1 MDLKMLLEN
10 FEVIAEAENGI
21 QRLRELILDLAIRGK
36 LVEQK
41 SSKEDSELVHHQ
53 ILEER
58 QELVNK
64 KKIRSP
70 KKLPVVREE
79 EKIYEIPSHWKW
91 IRLNDAGDW
100 GAGSTPL
107 RSNSNYYQGSHNWFK
122 SGELPDGF
130 LDGPSEETITD
141 LALKECSLRQNQPGD
156 LLIAMYGA
164 TIGKLA
170 ILSCPG
176 TTNQAVCGCTCF
188 TGIYNRYLFTYLLAL
203 RKDLTLMGAGAAQPN
218 ISRVKIINTPFPLP
232 PTEEQKRIVKKIDE
246 LMELCDRA
254 EARKKNRNELQQQLR
269 RSAIHALETAETE
282 EDFKKSWHFVR
293 ENFSA
298 ISQTQSDV
306 QSLRELVLDAG
317 MRGKLTLQD
326 YKNESANKLIKCI
339 QESKILKQKQKKR
352 SNNRNKLLS
361 ISPEDIP
368 FQIPDNWKW
377 IRLHEICWLIT
388 DGAHHTPQYVKSGVP
403 FISVKDI
410 SKGYLNFSDTKFISH
425 ETHLELCSRCHP
437 ERGDILLTKVGTTG
451 IAVEVDTDKDFSI
464 FVSVALLKIFPDYTY
479 PRFVC
484 YLLNSSLVRKQSEGG
499 TEGIGNKNLVLRK
512 IYNFLVVLPPLE
524 EQKRIVSKV
533 DELMEYC
540 DRVEQNLSK
549 KEELASAISASI
561 IHHLET

>member
-1 MDLKMLLEN
+1 MLWEN

-21 QRLRELILDLAIRGK
+21 QRLRELILDLAARGL
-36 LVEQK
+36 LVPQYSEEGKADSVLEVIK
-41 SSKEDSELVHHQ
+41 SERNSWLDSKQ
-53 ILEER
+53 R
-58 QELVNK
+58 K
-64 KKIRSP
+64 KE
-70 KKLPVVREE
+70 KKLSEVDLA
-79 EKIYEIPSHWKW
+79 EIPHKIPSSWCW
-91 IRLNDAGDW
+91 TRLGEVVLFSVAEKCPSEDIPETALLLDLEDIEKDTSRLLRKKQFLDKPSK
-100 GAGSTPL
+100 STKAF
-107 RSNSNYYQGSHNWFK
+107 FK
-122 SGELPDGF
+122 SGDILYGKLRPYLNKVLVSDDSGYCTTEILPLRPFSVIIPEYVKYILKRRDF
-130 LDGPSEETITD
+130 LDYANSKT
-141 LALKECSLRQNQPGD
+141 
-156 LLIAMYGA
+156 YG
-164 TIGKLA
+164 INLPR
-170 ILSCPG
+170 LG
-176 TTNQAVCGCTCF
+176 TEDARQAV
-188 TGIYNRYLFTYLLAL
+188 
-203 RKDLTLMGAGAAQPN
+203 
-218 ISRVKIINTPFPLP
+218 FPLP
-232 PTEEQKRIVKKIDE
+232 PTQEQKRIVKKVDE
-246 LMELCDRA
+246 LMKLCDRA
-254 EARKKNRNELQQQLR
+254 EASKKNRNELQQQLR

-293 ENFSA
+293 DNFSA

-326 YKNESANKLIKCI
+326 YKNESAKKLIKCI
-339 QESKILKQKQKKR
+339 QDSKILKQKQKKR

-361 ISPEDIP
+361 VSPEDIP

-410 SKGYLNFSDTKFISH
+410 SKGYINFSDTKFISH

-479 PRFVC
+479 PRFVR
-484 YLLNSSLVRKQSEGG
+484 YLLNSSLVRRQSEGG

-533 DELMEYC
+533 DELMKSC
-540 DRVEQNLSK
+540 DRVEESLRK
-549 KEELASAISASI
+549 KEELASAISASV
-561 IHHLET
+561 IHHLEL